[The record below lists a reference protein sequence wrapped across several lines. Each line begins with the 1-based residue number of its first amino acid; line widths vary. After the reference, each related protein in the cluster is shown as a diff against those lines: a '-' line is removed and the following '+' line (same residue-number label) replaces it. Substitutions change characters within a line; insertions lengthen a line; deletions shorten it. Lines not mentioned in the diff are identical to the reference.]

1 MASIVDTNWQNFLAP
16 DSDLPPDVVF
26 LVKADGIERRF
37 GAHRLFLAGVSP
49 VFRAM
54 LFGPMK
60 ETEKV
65 VEVKDT
71 TPQAFGTMIDY
82 IYRAPDS
89 DFSLEDIKCPQEL
102 FELLA
107 VADRYEILI
116 LVELTIEALE
126 FFDITNENMIFAAT
140 VAQKYRLLHVDV
152 LVDVSKRL
160 LLKCLNFL
168 NSSTNGRDIYA
179 LVAETKKNFPEASLD
194 VLYELIDLGN
204 ETYGQPGWGR
214 LAYYDPD
221 EHKITNNATTVARIS
236 KMASEW
242 KIIQDFKPTDY
253 PASIHPRT
261 ILSLSSSSTQ
271 GFMLELN
278 VLPTKIAIDLAST
291 GGSVV
296 EVVSSNH
303 VPKLN
308 KWNRIEI
315 TYEEEGGKYF
325 LSVSVNDKN
334 SNKEEV
340 TDNFDLG
347 SPRVNFNEIE
357 IMAGYEYEHQPG
369 VIKGI
374 TVLEKL

>member
-1 MASIVDTNWQNFLAP
+1 
-16 DSDLPPDVVF
+16 
-26 LVKADGIERRF
+26 
-37 GAHRLFLAGVSP
+37 
-49 VFRAM
+49 
-54 LFGPMK
+54 
-60 ETEKV
+60 
-65 VEVKDT
+65 
-71 TPQAFGTMIDY
+71 
-82 IYRAPDS
+82 
-89 DFSLEDIKCPQEL
+89 
-102 FELLA
+102 
-107 VADRYEILI
+107 
-116 LVELTIEALE
+116 
-126 FFDITNENMIFAAT
+126 
-140 VAQKYRLLHVDV
+140 
-152 LVDVSKRL
+152 
-160 LLKCLNFL
+160 
-168 NSSTNGRDIYA
+168 
-179 LVAETKKNFPEASLD
+179 
-194 VLYELIDLGN
+194 
-204 ETYGQPGWGR
+204 
-214 LAYYDPD
+214 
-221 EHKITNNATTVARIS
+221 
-236 KMASEW
+236 MASEW

-296 EVVSSNH
+296 EGVSSNH

-315 TYEEEGGKYF
+315 TYEEDGGKYF

>member
-1 MASIVDTNWQNFLAP
+1 M
-16 DSDLPPDVVF
+16 
-26 LVKADGIERRF
+26 
-37 GAHRLFLAGVSP
+37 
-49 VFRAM
+49 
-54 LFGPMK
+54 
-60 ETEKV
+60 
-65 VEVKDT
+65 
-71 TPQAFGTMIDY
+71 
-82 IYRAPDS
+82 
-89 DFSLEDIKCPQEL
+89 FS
-102 FELLA
+102 
-107 VADRYEILI
+107 
-116 LVELTIEALE
+116 
-126 FFDITNENMIFAAT
+126 
-140 VAQKYRLLHVDV
+140 
-152 LVDVSKRL
+152 
-160 LLKCLNFL
+160 
-168 NSSTNGRDIYA
+168 
-179 LVAETKKNFPEASLD
+179 
-194 VLYELIDLGN
+194 
-204 ETYGQPGWGR
+204 GWGR
-214 LAYYDPD
+214 LVYYDPD

-315 TYEEEGGKYF
+315 TYEEDGGKYF